1 MVHYRDSAIGG
12 GSLRVGETIANH
24 LDSRRIAAEMVFAY
38 GSAGPVTQHAKVPC
52 HFLDSQGPRDLRA
65 WNRARALFGKLRPD
79 IVHFQDGVVWLR
91 TALVR
96 TPYKKI
102 AHVHARY
109 EARSRSASSGSRN
122 HPFEASRLFRA
133 FLRSTEA
140 QICISNGARDAL
152 LGLDWIKAEKSYVVY
167 NSIDVDR
174 FRILP
179 DKARARA
186 ELGLPE
192 DVLLLGMI
200 CRLVWEKGCADLF
213 SVIDRLP
220 DRWHGLICGD
230 GPQRDDLRRECE
242 QRGLTDRIHFI
253 DPQDDV
259 MPVYAAL
266 DAYAFL
272 SHYEPFGLVL
282 AEAMAAGKPV
292 FGIQSDGEFTE
303 SQYPLIKSD
312 IAELI
317 PFSREMNYD
326 AAVPRQVLDRL
337 AIKLSYYGACPER
350 YAGMVRRARGWVD
363 ACFDARIQA
372 EAMTRVYENICA
384 HANSSDARLAESYDD
399 RRKAGDELLA
409 TMADRRTAAATA

>member
-1 MVHYRDSAIGG
+1 MVHYRDSAMGG

-24 LDSRRIAAEMVFAY
+24 IDPRRIAAEMVFAY
-38 GSAGPVTQHAKVPC
+38 GAAGPVAQHAKVPC
-52 HFLDSQGPRDLRA
+52 HFLNSEGPRDVRA
-65 WNRARALFGKLRPD
+65 WGRARALFSKLQPD
-79 IVHFQDGVVWLR
+79 IVHFQDSVVWLR
-91 TALVR
+91 TALAR
-96 TPYKKI
+96 THYQKI
-102 AHVHARY
+102 THVHARY
-109 EARSRSASSGSRN
+109 EARAKPIRSGGRN
-122 HPFEASRLFRA
+122 HPFEASHLFRA

-152 LGLDWIKAEKSYVVY
+152 LDLDWIKADKSYVVY

-174 FRILP
+174 FRMLP
-179 DKARARA
+179 DKMQARAQ
-186 ELGLPE
+186 LGLPK
-192 DVLLLGMI
+192 DALLLGMI

-213 SVIDRLP
+213 SVIERLP

-230 GPQRDDLRRECE
+230 GPLRDELQRECE
-242 QRGLTDRIHFI
+242 QRGLTHRIHFV

-312 IAELI
+312 IAELV

-326 AAVPRQVLDRL
+326 AAVPRQVVDRL

-350 YAGMVRRARGWVD
+350 YGPMIRRARGWVN
-363 ACFDARIQA
+363 ACFDARVQA
-372 EAMTRVYENICA
+372 EAMTRVYENIHA
-384 HANSSDARLAESYDD
+384 GANSSEARLAESYEE
-399 RRKAGDELLA
+399 RRKAGDELLT
-409 TMADRRTAAATA
+409 TMADRQSLSATA